1 MRIFFKTFSFSTG
14 VYSILLFS
22 FGLGL
27 SYRPVWAGSRE
38 EPAFCELSEFLKTED
53 PLFRDNPKLI
63 RARGFRLGDVTLVG
77 LSVGRSEVK
86 EVIELAHSHDRLK
99 DIAGKNYCT
108 WYLHYPTPSLSYF
121 LNSLY
126 AMQKFNFAPILRNPK
141 DLSAAQAVAEVM
153 SSLEGV
159 FSGENPSFLGCLTE
173 NKFLAVGCQGMAHRG
188 PTVFGAVLAFMGC
201 SPQHSAE
208 IVNALWGLNGVAFEV
223 RKAVLEA
230 AYELGNSLISKQ
242 KIGSSEMAK

>member
-1 MRIFFKTFSFSTG
+1 MQLFKIAFSQFFYI
-14 VYSILLFS
+14 YSILLFG

-27 SYRPVWAGSRE
+27 LNPLSFAGERE
-38 EPAFCELSEFLKTED
+38 EPRFCELSEFLKKED
-53 PLFRDNPKLI
+53 LSIRDNPKLI

-99 DIAGKNYCT
+99 DIAAKNYCT
-108 WYLHYPTPSLSYF
+108 WYLHYPTPALPYF

-153 SSLEGV
+153 SSLDGV
-159 FSGENPSFLGCLTE
+159 FAGENPSFLGCLTE

-188 PTVFGAVLAFMGC
+188 PTVFGAVLALMGC

-208 IVNALWGLNGVAFEV
+208 IVNFLWGLNGVAPEV

-230 AYELGNSLISKQ
+230 AYELGNSVSSTQ
-242 KIGSSEMAK
+242 KWVPLRW